1 MEQRVAVAG
10 ERATDLLH
18 DGSLPATLRDAIG
31 KAIELKQA
39 VLDVE
44 QQMTTRSRE
53 INEITGEQARIREN
67 MKTVSPSTSYYS
79 RLLAKLND
87 QESTIE
93 RLQTE
98 RGALV
103 TKRDGL
109 WKDLEAYLQG
119 LSVG

>member
-1 MEQRVAVAG
+1 
-10 ERATDLLH
+10 
-18 DGSLPATLRDAIG
+18 
-31 KAIELKQA
+31 
-39 VLDVE
+39 
-44 QQMTTRSRE
+44 MTTRSRE